1 MDGKIITQVSN
12 ITFLGI
18 KINEFLSW
26 KPHIDD
32 LCTRLCRT
40 TGVLRRL
47 KFTLPRHIMISLY
60 NTLILPHLT
69 YCCMIWGNTFKTHL
83 SRLFITQ
90 KKAIRTVCN
99 VPFNY
104 HTSNLFV
111 ECKTLKVS
119 DLVLMYT
126 YIFMYHYHTNALPD
140 ICNDLFSTN
149 ASYHSYFTRQHADLH
164 QFLPK
169 TTISQNSLRCNG
181 IKLWNDLDNDIKLS
195 KTLDKFKKLLK
206 NEMFL
211 QYKNHAQLNNE

>member
-1 MDGKIITQVSN
+1 
-12 ITFLGI
+12 
-18 KINEFLSW
+18 
-26 KPHIDD
+26 
-32 LCTRLCRT
+32 
-40 TGVLRRL
+40 
-47 KFTLPRHIMISLY
+47 
-60 NTLILPHLT
+60 
-69 YCCMIWGNTFKTHL
+69 
-83 SRLFITQ
+83 
-90 KKAIRTVCN
+90 
-99 VPFNY
+99 
-104 HTSNLFV
+104 
-111 ECKTLKVS
+111 
-119 DLVLMYT
+119 MYT

-140 ICNDLFSTN
+140 IFNDLFSTN